1 MAGRHLPCQ
10 HQYSRQIARAC
21 TARSAC
27 VGNLAGRLASHEGA
41 STSGRHHLSE
51 PRLQPSRRLFS
62 EQFQCRVVA
71 PGREQEAAQTHQS
84 SLDQQ
89 SLASQPTKAPVCD
102 PETFT
107 VEAGELSGV
116 NQEASQH
123 PDDVFR
129 CSGCSLEE
137 CQVNY
142 INFSCNTA
150 STSHATPLQAGL
162 VTLNTRL
169 VLCRVP
175 PGAHRC
181 CGETLW
187 TAICDKF

>member
-10 HQYSRQIARAC
+10 HQCSRQIARAH
-21 TARSAC
+21 TARCAC
-27 VGNLAGRLASHEGA
+27 VGNLTGRLASHERA

-51 PRLQPSRRLFS
+51 PNLQSSQRHFS

-71 PGREQEAAQTHQS
+71 PGREQEAAQKSHQP
-84 SLDQQ
+84 SLDEQ
-89 SLASQPTKAPVCD
+89 SLASPPTKAPVCD

-137 CQVNY
+137 CQVNL
-142 INFSCNTA
+142 ICNTA
-150 STSHATPLQAGL
+150 STSHATLLQAGL
-162 VTLNTRL
+162 FHTEHMLGPL
-169 VLCRVP
+169 
-175 PGAHRC
+175 
-181 CGETLW
+181 
-187 TAICDKF
+187 

>member
-10 HQYSRQIARAC
+10 HQYSRQIARAN
-21 TARSAC
+21 TARHAC

-51 PRLQPSRRLFS
+51 LRLQPSRRHFS

-71 PGREQEAAQTHQS
+71 PGREQEAAQTHQP

-89 SLASQPTKAPVCD
+89 SLALRPTKAPVCD

-137 CQVNY
+137 CQVNF
-142 INFSCNTA
+142 ICNNA
-150 STSHATPLQAGL
+150 STAHATPLQAAL
-162 VTLNTRL
+162 FHT
-169 VLCRVP
+169 
-175 PGAHRC
+175 
-181 CGETLW
+181 
-187 TAICDKF
+187 

>member
-10 HQYSRQIARAC
+10 NQYSRQIARAN

-41 STSGRHHLSE
+41 STSGCHSLSE
-51 PRLQPSRRLFS
+51 PRLQPSRRQFS
-62 EQFQCRVVA
+62 KQFQCRVIA

-84 SLDQQ
+84 SPDQQ
-89 SLASQPTKAPVCD
+89 SLVLRPIKAPVCD
-102 PETFT
+102 PESFT
-107 VEAGELSGV
+107 VEAGELSGI
-116 NQEASQH
+116 NQEAGQH

-137 CQVNY
+137 CQVNSSATLHHHLM
-142 INFSCNTA
+142 FSPC
-150 STSHATPLQAGL
+150 SRLFSPLNVCL
-162 VTLNTRL
+162 VR
-169 VLCRVP
+169 CRVP

-187 TAICDKF
+187 TAIFDKS

>member
-10 HQYSRQIARAC
+10 HQYSRQIARAN
-21 TARSAC
+21 TARYAC

-51 PRLQPSRRLFS
+51 PNLQSSQRHFS

-71 PGREQEAAQTHQS
+71 PGREQQAAQTHLP

-89 SLASQPTKAPVCD
+89 SLASRPTKAPVCD

-123 PDDVFR
+123 PDDIFR

-137 CQVNY
+137 CQVN
-142 INFSCNTA
+142 SL
-150 STSHATPLQAGL
+150 ATLQQHL
-162 VTLNTRL
+162 MLTPCSRL
-169 VLCRVP
+169 
-175 PGAHRC
+175 H
-181 CGETLW
+181 T
-187 TAICDKF
+187 